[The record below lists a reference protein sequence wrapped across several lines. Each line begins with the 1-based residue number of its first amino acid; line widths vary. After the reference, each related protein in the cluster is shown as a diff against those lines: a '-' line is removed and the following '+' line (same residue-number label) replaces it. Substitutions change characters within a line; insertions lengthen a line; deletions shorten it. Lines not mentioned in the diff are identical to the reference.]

1 MLKDFNYYGKIV
13 QGKRDH
19 QLAGQFVIL
28 NKFRVDF
35 CEKARLGQNTESNL
49 CFKGSTLFTQS

>member
-13 QGKRDH
+13 QGKRDY

-28 NKFRVDF
+28 NNKVRVDF

-49 CFKGSTLFTQS
+49 CFKRSTLFT